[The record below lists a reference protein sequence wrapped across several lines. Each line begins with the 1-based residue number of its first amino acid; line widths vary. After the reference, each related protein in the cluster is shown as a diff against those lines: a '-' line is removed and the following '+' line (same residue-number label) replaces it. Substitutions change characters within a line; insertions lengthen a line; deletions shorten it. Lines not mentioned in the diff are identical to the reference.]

1 MLELAQQ
8 LSYHLSVIDN
18 GATAQLVSYGQQL
31 SALSQIAG
39 AARATLDSVLAPLMQ
54 VGNAW
59 GQREQQ
65 INNIARTL
73 RQYQYVGQSIS
84 DINRKITEGMPGID
98 AAARGMQFGK
108 IYGEQFQ
115 QARGVTRDILHEM
128 NRIAALL
135 PGETSDYIQAFN
147 QSLPFLSQARG
158 MNLGRAV
165 QMTSY
170 LTAGGIAGGIDAGQ
184 TSRDLMQF
192 LTMGPHMMDRS
203 WTEVWSQYATLHGRR
218 VTAEQARGM
227 NLNNKVQVLS
237 EIMDQLKPMM
247 GAMGDSFEATVG
259 TFNSLKHEL
268 YLTATE
274 PIFESFKGI
283 IAAVNAQLSRFAPYV
298 GIVANYFAGKLATY
312 MDAFAV
318 HLKEAVQDLH
328 AFGEGLAHYATIGY
342 NLGSKAVSAGRS
354 LLDNHPDLVGQ
365 FIGADLGYFI
375 LGGLLG
381 GPLGLLLGAAGGRMV
396 GAGMMGGTANAAVS
410 GMDLLFPAVVQF
422 ATALYGLYDTL
433 VSMTATI
440 LAIGLPTILTIL
452 ASAISVTIT
461 AITPILE
468 LIGSVLLF
476 FLIPIVT
483 GLGGALGVIVL
494 VLGALAAVIN
504 SVAGWFASLAGYSGT
519 LAEAFQGMG
528 LFMNEVFQD
537 IGYLMHE
544 MGIMSDS
551 EYSAAVARAT
561 NPAAEPSF
569 VQDIRNA
576 FNRQT
581 AGNNLDA
588 MTGRA
593 PPQQRPHTTQDFRYS
608 RFDITQKFAEGFDPD
623 RVASAMA
630 SDLSSMAEQ
639 QLESGFSPAFS
650 TQGAT

>member
-31 SALSQIAG
+31 SSLSNIAS
-39 AARATLDSVLAPLMQ
+39 AARATLDTVISPLMQ

-115 QARGVTRDILHEM
+115 QARSATRDILHEM

-218 VTAEQARGM
+218 VTAEQIRGM
-227 NLNNKVQVLS
+227 DINKKVQVLS

-283 IAAVNAQLSRFAPYV
+283 IAAVNSQLSRFAPYV
-298 GIVANYFAGKLATY
+298 GIVANYFAGKLAVY
-312 MDAFAV
+312 MDEFAAR
-318 HLKEAVQDLH
+318 LKAAVQDLRT
-328 AFGEGLAHYATIGY
+328 FGESLAHYATAGY
-342 NLGSKAVSAGRS
+342 NLGSRVNTAGRS

-396 GAGMMGGTANAAVS
+396 GTGMMGGTAGALGESAA
-410 GMDLLFPAVVQF
+410 MLLPALYQLG
-422 ATALYGLYDTL
+422 TALYGLYDMVVSLTASIMSVGLPSIIML
-433 VSMTATI
+433 VSTSLTA
-440 LAIGLPTILTIL
+440 L
-452 ASAISVTIT
+452 IT
-461 AITPILE
+461 ALTPILTFLGNVFMYFLLPVI
-468 LIGSVLLF
+468 LIVGTAL
-476 FLIPIVT
+476 
-483 GLGGALGVIVL
+483 LGVIFAL
-494 VLGALAAVIN
+494 TALAGIVVT
-504 SVAGWFASLAGYSGT
+504 VASWFASLAGYSGT
-519 LAEAFQGMG
+519 LAEAFQGLG
-528 LFMNEVFQD
+528 LFFNEMFQD
-537 IGYLMHE
+537 LGYLMHE
-544 MGIMSDS
+544 MGLTSD
-551 EYSAAVARAT
+551 EAYAAAVARAT
-561 NPAAEPSF
+561 NPSAEPAF
-569 VQDIRNA
+569 IQDIRNA
-576 FNRQT
+576 FNRQNT
-581 AGNNLDA
+581 GNNLDA

-593 PPQQRPHTTQDFRYS
+593 PPPQRPHTTQDFRYS

>member
-31 SALSQIAG
+31 SALSRIAS
-39 AARATLDSVLAPLMQ
+39 AARASLDTFLGPLMQ
-54 VGNAW
+54 IGQAW
-59 GQREQQ
+59 SQREQQ

-98 AAARGMQFGK
+98 AAARGLQFGK
-108 IYGEQFQ
+108 LYAEQFQ
-115 QARGVTRDILHEM
+115 QARGATRDILHEM

-218 VTAEQARGM
+218 VTAEQIRGM
-227 NLNNKVQVLS
+227 DINKKVQVLS

-247 GAMGDSFEATVG
+247 GAVGDSFEATVG

-274 PIFESFKGI
+274 PIFESFKSI
-283 IAAVNAQLSRFAPYV
+283 ISAVNAQLSRFATYIGV
-298 GIVANYFAGKLATY
+298 VANYFAGKLAVY

-318 HLKEAVQDLH
+318 RLKESVQDLH
-328 AFGEGLAHYATIGY
+328 AFGEGLAHYASVGY
-342 NLGSKAVSAGRS
+342 NLASRGLNAGRS
-354 LLDNHPDLVGQ
+354 MLDNHPDLVSQ

-381 GPLGLLLGAAGGRMV
+381 GPLGLLVGAAVGRMV
-396 GAGMMGGTANAAVS
+396 GAGMMEGTTGAAIT
-410 GMDLLFPAVVQF
+410 GMDLLIPAAMQF

-440 LAIGLPTILTIL
+440 LAIGLPALLTIL
-452 ASAISVTIT
+452 ASAISTTIT
-461 AITPILE
+461 AATPILE
-468 LIGSVLLF
+468 LLGAVLLF

-483 GLGGALGVIVL
+483 GLGGAIGVIVL
-494 VLGALAAVIN
+494 VLGTLSAVIRGV
-504 SVAGWFASLAGYSGT
+504 SGLFASLAGYSGT
-519 LAEAFQGMG
+519 LAEAFLGMG
-528 LFMNEVFQD
+528 LFMNEMFKD

-544 MGIMSDS
+544 MGLTSDAD
-551 EYSAAVARAT
+551 YAAAVARAT
-561 NPAAEPSF
+561 NPASEPAF
-569 VQDIRNA
+569 IQDIRNA
-576 FNRQT
+576 FNRQN

-593 PPQQRPHTTQDFRYS
+593 PPPQRPHTTQDFRYS

-639 QLESGFSPAFS
+639 QLESGFSPAFA

>member
-1 MLELAQQ
+1 VLELAQQ

-31 SALSQIAG
+31 SALSNIAS
-39 AARATLDSVLAPLMQ
+39 AARATLDTVISPLMQ

-115 QARGVTRDILHEM
+115 QARSVTRDILHEM

-218 VTAEQARGM
+218 VTAEQIRGM
-227 NLNNKVQVLS
+227 DINKKVQVLS

-283 IAAVNAQLSRFAPYV
+283 IAAVNSQLSRFAPYV
-298 GIVANYFAGKLATY
+298 GIVANYFAGLPNRLEEIANKNGVRYINDTTSTTPDATIAALE
-312 MDAFAV
+312 AFASSPIHLIFGGADKELEFEEV
-318 HLKEAVQDLH
+318 VSVIKRVKPRIYLLPGTAHEKIKKVFTRAKISWIEVSDLAEVFAHLKHQTKKGD
-328 AFGEGLAHYATIGY
+328 I
-342 NLGSKAVSAGRS
+342 
-354 LLDNHPDLVGQ
+354 
-365 FIGADLGYFI
+365 
-375 LGGLLG
+375 
-381 GPLGLLLGAAGGRMV
+381 
-396 GAGMMGGTANAAVS
+396 
-410 GMDLLFPAVVQF
+410 
-422 ATALYGLYDTL
+422 
-433 VSMTATI
+433 
-440 LAIGLPTILTIL
+440 
-452 ASAISVTIT
+452 
-461 AITPILE
+461 
-468 LIGSVLLF
+468 VLLS
-476 FLIPIVT
+476 P
-483 GLGGALGVIVL
+483 GC
-494 VLGALAAVIN
+494 
-504 SVAGWFASLAGYSGT
+504 AS
-519 LAEAFQGMG
+519 FG
-528 LFMNEVFQD
+528 LFKNEFD
-537 IGYLMHE
+537 RG
-544 MGIMSDS
+544 D
-551 EYSAAVARAT
+551 T
-561 NPAAEPSF
+561 
-569 VQDIRNA
+569 
-576 FNRQT
+576 
-581 AGNNLDA
+581 
-588 MTGRA
+588 
-593 PPQQRPHTTQDFRYS
+593 FRRLVHS
-608 RFDITQKFAEGFDPD
+608 
-623 RVASAMA
+623 
-630 SDLSSMAEQ
+630 L
-639 QLESGFSPAFS
+639 
-650 TQGAT
+650 